1 MNLTGLLKKNKAR
14 KMVKEALDNLP
25 GGVVFFDSNGVPI
38 LCNRIMYELSY
49 TLLGR
54 NLQYLG
60 EFSEALLKDEWT
72 ENIKKE
78 DEIYVFPDKNAWIFS
93 QKKIKIGHEEYT
105 EIIASR
111 ITELCDRLF
120 ELRTESERL
129 EETINHL
136 KRLSSNILAQTREEE
151 ILSMKMRVHD
161 KMGRSLI
168 AARKLYLGELNN
180 ESEDTIITTW
190 KSAINLLKSNEET
203 SKTDMIDEIR
213 KACEGMIEIVQHGE
227 MPSDEEIAYLIV
239 VAIRECTT
247 NAIRY
252 GHATVLTANISKD
265 SHFVYADITN
275 NGEVPKEPVKEGGGL
290 SNLRKRIE
298 ARGGEMGISSEPQF
312 KLSVMLPIQE
322 EDL

>member
-1 MNLTGLLKKNKAR
+1 MNVNSLIKKNKAR

-25 GGVVFFDSNGVPI
+25 GGIVFFDVNGVPI
-38 LCNRIMYELSY
+38 LCNRVMYDLSY

-54 NLQYLG
+54 NLQYLD
-60 EFSEALLKDEWT
+60 EFLEALEKNEWT

-78 DEIYVFPDKNAWIFS
+78 DEIYVFPDNNAWIFS
-93 QKKIKIGHEEYT
+93 RKKISIDNETYT

-120 ELRTESERL
+120 ELRTESARL
-129 EETINHL
+129 EETISHL
-136 KRLSSNILAQTREEE
+136 KRLSSNILAETREEE

-168 AARKLYLGELNN
+168 AARKLYSGELKD
-180 ESEDTIITTW
+180 ETEELIIETW
-190 KSAINLLKSNEET
+190 KGAINLLKSNDET
-203 SKTDMIDEIR
+203 TKKDMIDEIR
-213 KACEGMIEIVQHGE
+213 QACEGMIEIIQHGE
-227 MPSDEEIAYLIV
+227 MPENEDIAYLIV

-252 GHATVLTANISKD
+252 GHASVLTANISKD

-275 NGEVPKEPVKEGGGL
+275 NGDVPDEPVKEGGGL
-290 SNLRKRIE
+290 SNLRKKIE
-298 ARGGEMGISSEPQF
+298 ARGGEMAISSEPQF

-322 EDL
+322 ED